1 MTNEHFT
8 FSFQP
13 ITKAWKQNKKKTK
26 GEKLRSM
33 ATDTG
38 VGTDTNMTW

>member
-13 ITKAWKQNKKKTK
+13 ITKAWKQNKKNK
-26 GEKLRSM
+26 GREAKKHGHRHKYDM
-33 ATDTG
+33 
-38 VGTDTNMTW
+38 MT

>member
-1 MTNEHFT
+1 MTNEHFIFLFNPLPKHGSRT
-8 FSFQP
+8 
-13 ITKAWKQNKKKTK
+13 KKTK

-38 VGTDTNMTW
+38 AGTDTNMT